1 MGGILLSKSRKVN
14 SKVFVLISIV
24 AIFLSVGGYYAFEE
38 KGKPLP
44 KSNLSTLSTEKQ
56 VYAQPSIEKGQDTKE
71 EVQPQNKEQETKTS
85 KNTVSKSNVSTDS
98 KPNVNTAS
106 KSNANAVSKSNV
118 NTDTSGLSNKK
129 LSWYFMPNKNHTLPG
144 FDAVGSK
151 LVNKYNGIYHG
162 DSGSKT
168 LYLTFDEGYEAG
180 YTPKVL
186 DSLKVEGVK
195 ATFFITG
202 HYIDSK
208 PDLVKRMVNEGHIVG
223 NHTMTHPSLPSVSD
237 QQFKNELDGVNEK
250 LENLTGMTMNFI
262 RPPEGAYSER
272 TLKLAKDMGYR
283 QVFWSVAFKDWVP
296 TWGTPDGNMQTVL
309 GLIHPGAV
317 ILLHPE
323 NKANA
328 DMLISFIKACRNEG
342 YTFGTLNQ
350 L

>member
-1 MGGILLSKSRKVN
+1 MGGILLAKSRKTN

-24 AIFLSVGGYYAFEE
+24 AIFLSLGGYYAFGE

-44 KSNLSTLSTEKQ
+44 KNNISTEKQ
-56 VYAQPSIEKGQDTKE
+56 VYAQPLVEKGQAPKE
-71 EVQPQNKEQETKTS
+71 EVQPQKKEQDTKTS
-85 KNTVSKSNVSTDS
+85 KNTVSKSNINTVS
-98 KPNVNTAS
+98 KPNVS
-106 KSNANAVSKSNV
+106 
-118 NTDTSGLSNKK
+118 TDTSGLSNKK

-151 LVNKYNGIYHG
+151 LVNQYNGIYHG
-162 DSGSKT
+162 DTSSKT

-180 YTPKVL
+180 YTPKIL
-186 DSLKVEGVK
+186 DSLKAEGVK
-195 ATFFITG
+195 AIFFVTG

-223 NHTMTHPSLPSVSD
+223 NHTITHPSLPSVSD
-237 QQFKNELDGVNEK
+237 QQFKNELDGVNK
-250 LENLTGMTMNFI
+250 KFENLTGKTMSFM
-262 RPPEGAYSER
+262 RPPEGYYSER

-283 QVFWSVAFKDWVP
+283 QVFWSVAFKDWEP

-309 GLIHPGAV
+309 GLIHPEAV

-328 DMLISFIKACRNEG
+328 DMLISFIETCRNEG